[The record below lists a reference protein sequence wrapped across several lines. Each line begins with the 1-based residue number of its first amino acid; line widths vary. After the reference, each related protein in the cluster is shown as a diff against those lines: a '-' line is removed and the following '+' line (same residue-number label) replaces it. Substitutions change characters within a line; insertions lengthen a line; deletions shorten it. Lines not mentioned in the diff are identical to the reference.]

1 MTKAMP
7 PEALCGTITC
17 EIKVYGPTDYHGD
30 GGELLSAARFASSL
44 VAFHEAV
51 ESILRRHCDAW
62 CDFADDQY
70 LSIKAVRYWHV
81 GQYQHRKELEAAMTK
96 KGILA

>member
-1 MTKAMP
+1 MIA
-7 PEALCGTITC
+7 C
-17 EIKVYGPTDYHGD
+17 EIKVYGPTAYRGN
-30 GGELLSAARFASSL
+30 GKELLSVARFAGRL
-44 VAFHEAV
+44 PAFHEAV

-70 LSIKAVRYWHV
+70 LSIKAARYWHV
-81 GQYQHRKELEAAMTK
+81 GQYRHREELEAVMAK